1 MIGYCL
7 IKLKT
12 GLLEI
17 MKNLPKIL
25 LFSTLFLITPLA
37 VSIKMA
43 VAFSAFKIITLGLK
57 LQTIDSAKQ
66 QGRLFL
72 GWLVGWVIATQN
84 LNEFKNG
91 DYSHFFTQLGLNV
104 LLVGSLAYAAGII
117 WFKVKKSKNSEP
129 LPIEPQAETPRPTF
143 VQISAYL
150 TLFLILLAV
159 KTGTAQYQLATA
171 YQQGGFINQ
180 NSEKAQFWLKKAAD
194 LGHQQAKQQID
205 AN

>member
-1 MIGYCL
+1 
-7 IKLKT
+7 
-12 GLLEI
+12 

-43 VAFSAFKIITLGLK
+43 AAFSAFKIITLGLK

-72 GWLVGWVIATQN
+72 GWLTGWVIATQN
-84 LNEFKNG
+84 LDAFKSG
-91 DYSHFFTQLGLNV
+91 DYSHFFTQLALNI
-104 LLVGSLAYAAGII
+104 LLVGSLAYAAGVI
-117 WFKVKKSKNSEP
+117 WFKVKKSKHNES
-129 LPIEPQAETPRPTF
+129 LPIEPEPETQRLTV

-150 TLFLILLAV
+150 ALLLVLLSV

-171 YQQGGFINQ
+171 YQQGCVVTQ
-180 NSEKAQFWLKKAAD
+180 NSEKVLFWFKKAAD
-194 LGHQQAKQQID
+194 LGYESAKQQIE
-205 AN
+205 

>member
-1 MIGYCL
+1 
-7 IKLKT
+7 
-12 GLLEI
+12 

-43 VAFSAFKIITLGLK
+43 AAFSAFKIITLGLK
-57 LQTIDSAKQ
+57 LQRIDSAKQ

-84 LNEFKNG
+84 LTEFKNG
-91 DYSHFFTQLGLNV
+91 DYSHFFSQLALNI

-117 WFKVKKSKNSEP
+117 WFKVKQSKNSEP
-129 LPIEPQAETPRPTF
+129 LPIEPQPAIPRPT
-143 VQISAYL
+143 VLQVGAYL
-150 TLFLILLAV
+150 LLFALLLSV
-159 KTGTAQYQLATA
+159 KTGVAQYQLATA
-171 YQQGGFINQ
+171 YQQGSFITQ

-194 LGHQQAKQQID
+194 LGHEPAKQQVTEIK
-205 AN
+205 

>member
-1 MIGYCL
+1 
-7 IKLKT
+7 
-12 GLLEI
+12 

-43 VAFSAFKIITLGLK
+43 AAFSAFKIITLGLK

-180 NSEKAQFWLKKAAD
+180 NTEKAQLWLKKAAD

>member
-1 MIGYCL
+1 
-7 IKLKT
+7 
-12 GLLEI
+12 
-17 MKNLPKIL
+17 MKNLPKLL

-43 VAFSAFKIITLGLK
+43 AAFSAFKIITLGLK

-84 LNEFKNG
+84 LNEFKSG
-91 DYSHFFTQLGLNV
+91 DYSHFFSQLALNV
-104 LLVGSLAYAAGII
+104 LVVGSLAYAAGII

-129 LPIEPQAETPRPTF
+129 LPIEPQPATPRPT
-143 VQISAYL
+143 VLQISAYL
-150 TLFLILLAV
+150 LLFALLLSV
-159 KTGTAQYQLATA
+159 KTGTAQYQLAMA
-171 YQQGGFINQ
+171 YQQGSFITQ
-180 NSEKAQFWLKKAAD
+180 NSEKALFWLKKAAD
-194 LGHQQAKQQID
+194 LGHEPAKQQVD